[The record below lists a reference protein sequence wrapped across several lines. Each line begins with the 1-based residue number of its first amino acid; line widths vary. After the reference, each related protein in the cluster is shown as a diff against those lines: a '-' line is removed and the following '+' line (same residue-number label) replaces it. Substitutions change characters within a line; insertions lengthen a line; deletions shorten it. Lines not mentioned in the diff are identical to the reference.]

1 MNCREATG
9 FLDDY
14 IAEALAT
21 DVRATFEG
29 HLDRCA
35 NCRSFVMQYRHTV
48 AAGRMAYADE
58 LSNDCPAIPDELV
71 KAILDSLSKEPQ

>member
-1 MNCREATG
+1 
-9 FLDDY
+9 
-14 IAEALAT
+14 
-21 DVRATFEG
+21 
-29 HLDRCA
+29 
-35 NCRSFVMQYRHTV
+35 MQYRHTV